1 MVRSA
6 LAAAANRASDT
17 ARASLQSPPS
27 RSSLAS
33 VPIPRLSPSKRRSP
47 GKASSSGSVVS
58 DADSTASRDSLASIK
73 SPKLRAMVR
82 AAVAVWLC
90 GCVAVWLCGCVA
102 VWLCLLPPAAL
113 CSPAMAQL
121 QIAAARARNQQRQD
135 QEVVRVKAAE
145 NHATALPAIVDH
157 VHSLYRKRASLP
169 LDTVVDSLHKTW
181 SQQHGLV
188 SKGACAVAPWELQLW
203 QSSCQHAC
211 GVAVTVPAG
220 TLRKYL
226 DEIQRVVPA
235 WLQRS
240 QLSSGEVFLCRR
252 KPFMRASQVRD
263 ALDAHFSAQLDLGG
277 EAHI

>member
-1 MVRSA
+1 M
-6 LAAAANRASDT
+6 
-17 ARASLQSPPS
+17 AR
-27 RSSLAS
+27 
-33 VPIPRLSPSKRRSP
+33 
-47 GKASSSGSVVS
+47 
-58 DADSTASRDSLASIK
+58 
-73 SPKLRAMVR
+73 
-82 AAVAVWLC
+82 
-90 GCVAVWLCGCVA
+90 
-102 VWLCLLPPAAL
+102 
-113 CSPAMAQL
+113 L

-157 VHSLYRKRASLP
+157 VHSLYRKKASLP

-188 SKGACAVAPWELQLW
+188 SKGACAVAPWELQLRR
-203 QSSCQHAC
+203 SSCQHAC
-211 GVAVTVPAG
+211 GVAVTVTVPAA

-226 DEIQRVVPA
+226 DEIQRVVPT